1 MSCGNCAN
9 CDCNTVHSIL
19 KLSDIE
25 KFNDKIGLLS
35 IAELKQLN
43 AELKTKMN
51 SVLIENDDSS
61 IMQSAMKLASVYRT
75 LDC

>member
-1 MSCGNCAN
+1 MSCDKCTN

-19 KLSDIE
+19 KLSDMS

-35 IAELKQLN
+35 ISELKELN

-51 SVLIENDDSS
+51 SALIENDDSS
-61 IMQSAMKLASVYRT
+61 IMQSAMKLAAVYRT
-75 LDC
+75 FNG